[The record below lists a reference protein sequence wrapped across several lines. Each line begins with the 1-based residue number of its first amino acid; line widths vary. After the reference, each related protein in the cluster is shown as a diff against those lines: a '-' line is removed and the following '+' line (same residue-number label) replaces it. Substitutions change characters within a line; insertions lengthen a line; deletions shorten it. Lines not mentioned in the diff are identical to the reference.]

1 MKKKEQKKL
10 KKLEEKL
17 KKLKKNLNKSYLDL
31 ATKAGIPLLRC
42 AFIEIEEPFLRGR
55 ILEALLIREEVIF
68 DDLDDIRP
76 MVKDLFEKSGNSS
89 LEGTFWQKYLRM
101 ASPDNLFYL
110 GIYEDQILVEKVV
123 QEIERRIK
131 EKILKPDSAKKMLPE
146 IFDRQP
152 DKNSREKIWELF
164 KKLKPSQAELEKLL
178 SFVTQLKSLPEIEE
192 EIAHLLRKYQK
203 KWFLGSKKIIPR
215 PIRKIKNILIEI
227 EELKKGQS

>member
-10 KKLEEKL
+10 EKL
-17 KKLKKNLNKSYLDL
+17 KKKLKKLYLDL
-31 ATKAGIPLLRC
+31 ATKAGIPLFRC
-42 AFIEIEEPFLRGR
+42 AFMEIEEPFLWGR
-55 ILEALLIREEVIF
+55 LLEALLIREEVTF

-76 MVKDLFEKSGNSS
+76 MVKDIFEKLGNSS

-110 GIYEDQILVEKVV
+110 GIYEDQFLAEKVL

-131 EKILKPDSAKKMLPE
+131 AKILKPDSAKKMLFE
-146 IFDRQP
+146 IFERQT
-152 DKNSREKIWELF
+152 DKNSREEIWELL
-164 KKLKPSQAELEKLL
+164 KKLKPSREELEKLL

-192 EIAHLLRKYQK
+192 EIARLLKKYQK

-215 PIRKIKNILIEI
+215 PIRKIKNILREI